1 MAPNIAG
8 DNSSIEV
15 SEEVL
20 RLGGSATRPMALGR
34 GGIGTRM
41 DPPPVGVRDVPITTC
56 RV

>member
-20 RLGGSATRPMALGR
+20 RLRGSTTRPMALGR
-34 GGIGTRM
+34 GGTGSRM
-41 DPPPVGVRDVPITTC
+41 DPPPARVRDVLITTC